1 MRSVR
6 ARTGVIRHRN
16 AAEGRDL
23 ATWIVVRQGVL
34 EVLLREAPLARP
46 VRCAM
51 PYPPRISRH
60 KVFGKRNRF
69 GATIRSLLDE
79 RDAILTEQ
87 SISKNAGGA

>member
-1 MRSVR
+1 MR
-6 ARTGVIRHRN
+6 ARTGAIRHRN

-23 ATWIVVRQGVL
+23 ATWIVVRQGGVL

-60 KVFGKRNRF
+60 KGFGKRNRF

-87 SISKNAGGA
+87 SISRNADGA